1 MEPQKQQIKRQIAY
15 KVTIK
20 DIAEGQYTKNEGE
33 WSPNYIEIGNHQVS
47 RVNIIGTVVVN
58 APDQTSPHKSVV
70 LDDGT
75 GNISVRTFENNG
87 IFDNVNIGDIVLVI
101 GRPREFGTEKYLTPE
116 VLKKVDNPDWI
127 KVRQLELAKNISA
140 PTVSAP
146 QSPKEEVVATEPV
159 VETTDMTQPP
169 VEESNTPADKIFQL
183 IKSTDSGEGAD
194 TEEVIS
200 KSNLENA
207 EQLVKKLLEEGE
219 IFEVKPG
226 KLKILE

>member
-1 MEPQKQQIKRQIAY
+1 
-15 KVTIK
+15 
-20 DIAEGQYTKNEGE
+20 
-33 WSPNYIEIGNHQVS
+33 
-47 RVNIIGTVVVN
+47 
-58 APDQTSPHKSVV
+58 
-70 LDDGT
+70 
-75 GNISVRTFENNG
+75 
-87 IFDNVNIGDIVLVI
+87 
-101 GRPREFGTEKYLTPE
+101 
-116 VLKKVDNPDWI
+116 
-127 KVRQLELAKNISA
+127 
-140 PTVSAP
+140 
-146 QSPKEEVVATEPV
+146 
-159 VETTDMTQPP
+159 MTQPP